1 MSKETLQ
8 EEIDELNKIKQS
20 LQMDIIELDDKILF
34 QDFGVYAPCRT
45 HHLPVRIHEKHRVDH
60 CVCDCR

>member
-8 EEIDELNKIKQS
+8 EEIDELKKIKQS

-34 QDFGVYAPCRT
+34 QDFGQKLFWLALSPQEC
-45 HHLPVRIHEKHRVDH
+45 
-60 CVCDCR
+60 